1 MLRDTHGKIILD
13 TLLSKVDIDI
23 NDPKKEPKNKII
35 KFDNGKPIYI
45 GLLNVLPTPNHDR
58 QYDPDSSIPYYF
70 REPGPTPGSTY
81 SEYIRIRIDTNSQLN
96 NIFLLSDATYDEST
110 GEVYVTNVDSILFPE
125 AFGES
130 KNDGTGE
137 GTGWG
142 DIQGFGLFYT
152 ADTSIVNTEDSLP
165 FLWGEIKKAGTNEP
179 ITIDGGE
186 VPVIREGGLR
196 ISIK

>member
-1 MLRDTHGKIILD
+1 
-13 TLLSKVDIDI
+13 
-23 NDPKKEPKNKII
+23 
-35 KFDNGKPIYI
+35 
-45 GLLNVLPTPNHDR
+45 LLNILPTPNHDL
-58 QYDPDSSIPYYF
+58 QYDDSGKSYYF
-70 REPGPTPGSTY
+70 KEPGTTPGSTY
-81 SEYIRIRIDTNSQLN
+81 REYMRIRIDTESQLN
-96 NIFLLSDATYDEST
+96 KIFLLSDAIYDERA
-110 GEVYVTNVDSILFPE
+110 GEVYVTNLDSILFPE

-130 KNDGTGE
+130 KNDGTGD

-152 ADTSIVNTEDSLP
+152 DDTSKVNTADSIP

-179 ITIDGGE
+179 ITVEGGE

>member
-1 MLRDTHGKIILD
+1 MLRDSHGKIILD
-13 TLLSKVDIDI
+13 TLLSKVQIDLD
-23 NDPKKEPKNKII
+23 DPEQKPLNKLV
-35 KFDNGKPIYI
+35 KFDNGQPIYI
-45 GLLNVLPTPNHDR
+45 GLLNILPTPNHEPE
-58 QYDPDSSIPYYF
+58 YDDSGNPYYF
-70 REPGPTPGSTY
+70 KEPGSTPGSTY
-81 SEYIRIRIDTNSQLN
+81 REYIRIRIDTDSQLN
-96 NIFLLSDATYDEST
+96 KIFLLSDAIYDENT
-110 GEVYVTNVDSILFPE
+110 GEVYVTNLDSILFPE
-125 AFGES
+125 AFGDP

-152 ADTSIVNTEDSLP
+152 DDTSKVNTADDIP

-179 ITIDGGE
+179 ITVEGGE

>member
-1 MLRDTHGKIILD
+1 MLKDTHGRIILD
-13 TLLSKVDIDI
+13 ALLSKVDIDI
-23 NDPKKEPKNKII
+23 NDPEQTPTNKLI
-35 KFDNGKPIYI
+35 KFDNGEPIYI
-45 GLLNVLPTPNHDR
+45 GLLNILPTPDHKQR
-58 QYDPDSSIPYYF
+58 TDPNSGLQYYF
-70 REPGPTPGSTY
+70 KEPGSAPGNTY
-81 SEYIRIRIDTNSQLN
+81 REYMRIRIDTESQLN
-96 NIFLLSDATYDEST
+96 KIFLLSDAIYDEST
-110 GEVYVTNVDSILFPE
+110 GEIYVTNLDSILFPE
-125 AFGES
+125 AFGEP

-152 ADTSIVNTEDSLP
+152 QNTSQVDTENSIP

-179 ITIDGGE
+179 ITVAGGE